1 MQGLKLLLLAGL
13 GFASLPAIA
22 VAQDLVTIPKVGT
35 QALPSTA
42 DDTIPLDKPWAKL
55 TRAQQAIVRSWY
67 DGLSASDEPPYPI
80 DGLQAI
86 FSEITK
92 VQAAVPVAGAFYAA
106 AHVDARGKAD
116 RVTIYELPDP
126 RLKDV
131 LSFILI
137 KTEYKPAKCSGK
149 PCEMDF
155 PIQAGFERPAAAAAP
170 APADA
175 SPTAPK

>member
-1 MQGLKLLLLAGL
+1 MHAFKLILLAGL
-13 GFASLPAIA
+13 GLASLPAA
-22 VAQDLVTIPKVGT
+22 ALAQDLVTIPRVGT
-35 QALPSTA
+35 QPLPSTA
-42 DDTIPLDKPWAKL
+42 DDTIPLDKPWGKL
-55 TRAQQAIVRSWY
+55 TPAQQAIVRSWY

-137 KTEYKPAKCSGK
+137 KTEYKPARCSGK

-155 PIQAGFERPAAAAAP
+155 PIQAGFERPNAPAAP
-170 APADA
+170 PAAA
-175 SPTAPK
+175 SPTAPN